1 MIKLMLMRYYIF
13 HYGDFIVEKRK
24 HACFV
29 KVRDYSTLPNI
40 HMLFYDEGFDDFDIR
55 YVRRYW
61 VMLEFKGREVCKNF
75 MISDALSHWLV
86 EKRE

>member
-1 MIKLMLMRYYIF
+1 
-13 HYGDFIVEKRK
+13 
-24 HACFV
+24 
-29 KVRDYSTLPNI
+29 
-40 HMLFYDEGFDDFDIR
+40 MLFYDEGFDDFDIR